1 MPIKNKILA
10 DIRSDVCDTVLGWT
24 LVAGAVAIAISL
36 SRIIQFGWL
45 PVMGLHIGLEIVLIP
60 IYYFRKRIPFA
71 VRASAI
77 LAVMYLVGIGGHIS
91 FGTPTRIE
99 FFVSASIMAAVF
111 FGERAGLIS
120 AGTTILCIA
129 AIYAAFCFN
138 LIPQPMTAGYAMSAT
153 SWITNAAS
161 SLVAALAPLVA
172 VTRYRNHLELE
183 RQRAEAANAAKSDFL
198 AMMSH
203 ELRTPM
209 TAILGISDLLLSEQL
224 SADLTN
230 KISWISKS
238 GRLLLGLLNDVLD
251 FSKIEA
257 NHLAIEQS
265 VFHPRELFRD
275 IQNLFTPLAA
285 EKKLILHVDF
295 ADNLEDRL
303 ISDASRLRQVV
314 VNLVGNAVKF
324 TEHGR
329 VDVRVAQEY
338 QNGNQLMLTVHVSD
352 TGIGISRQQQ
362 AQLFQP
368 FMQAN
373 RGTARRYGG
382 TGLGLAISRRIV
394 ELMGGHITVTSEEH
408 QGTTFMFSVPVL
420 EDMEESALSLLSK
433 PSHPPQNPPQGLRI
447 LVAEDDETI
456 AFLLQTMLVRWGNT
470 VDVVGDGGA
479 AVTAAQS
486 QAYDIVLMDMQM
498 PNVDGAS
505 ATRAIRQLGGV
516 VRRDRASR
524 PSCLPAQQK
533 ERRSACRPKSEQCLG
548 PG

>member
-1 MPIKNKILA
+1 M
-10 DIRSDVCDTVLGWT
+10 
-24 LVAGAVAIAISL
+24 
-36 SRIIQFGWL
+36 
-45 PVMGLHIGLEIVLIP
+45 
-60 IYYFRKRIPFA
+60 
-71 VRASAI
+71 
-77 LAVMYLVGIGGHIS
+77 
-91 FGTPTRIE
+91 
-99 FFVSASIMAAVF
+99 
-111 FGERAGLIS
+111 
-120 AGTTILCIA
+120 
-129 AIYAAFCFN
+129 
-138 LIPQPMTAGYAMSAT
+138 
-153 SWITNAAS
+153 
-161 SLVAALAPLVA
+161 AALAPLVA

-203 ELRTPM
+203 ELRTPL
-209 TAILGISDLLLSEQL
+209 TAILGISDLLLSERL

-238 GRLLLGLLNDVLD
+238 GRLLLGLLNDALD

-265 VFHPRELFRD
+265 VFRPRELFRN

-295 ADNLEDRL
+295 ADNVEDRL
-303 ISDASRLRQVV
+303 ISDASRLRQVI

-338 QNGNQLMLTVHVSD
+338 QNGNQRMLTAQVID
-352 TGIGISRQQQ
+352 TGI
-362 AQLFQP
+362 
-368 FMQAN
+368 
-373 RGTARRYGG
+373 
-382 TGLGLAISRRIV
+382 GLGLAISRRIV

-408 QGTTFMFSVPVL
+408 QGTTFTFSVPVL
-420 EDMEESALSLLSK
+420 EDMEEPALSFLSK

-486 QAYDIVLMDMQM
+486 QVYDIVLMDMQM
-498 PNVDGAS
+498 HNVDGAS
-505 ATRAIRQLGGV
+505 ATRAITQLDGKTGGIPVIALTADVSARNQEDLLSSGVSALLSKPINWVELSAEIERHVPAASPPNKRNAAQPAALSQNNTAVLDEV
-516 VRRDRASR
+516 VLARLKQDIGGENFPAMLDKFADGLDQYAEDFSNALRDSDITKLKRLAHSFRRVSQQFGAIHAAGLAISISAASTAAEAQPLVIRLLEGFAGLKKVHPGIPHLHRAARS
-524 PSCLPAQQK
+524 PCC
-533 ERRSACRPKSEQCLG
+533 ERAAAASDIVPT
-548 PG
+548 